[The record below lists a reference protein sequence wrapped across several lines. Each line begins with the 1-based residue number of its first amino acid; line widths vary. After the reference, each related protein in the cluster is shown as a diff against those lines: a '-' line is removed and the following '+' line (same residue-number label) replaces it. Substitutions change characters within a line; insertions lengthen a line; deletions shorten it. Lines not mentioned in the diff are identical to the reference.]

1 MFNFYEYFKNIDV
14 FAVIDIIIFVLVL
27 ALFTVFYVK
36 KKQIAVLLIFLAL
49 VAVGLAL
56 NIVSYVFGGTVL
68 TAARI
73 IMLFLILCYAFANI
87 VIYSNDLK
95 LFFQKITKS
104 GSNTMPHESF
114 GGDDEL
120 RTSTLE
126 ILTACQNMA
135 KRDIGAII
143 LITGESEFPKTVIDT
158 GTELNATLSS
168 GLIESIFNTE
178 APLHDGAI
186 VVKGNKILSAGC
198 FLPVT
203 QKLVNKEMGA
213 RHRAA
218 IGITE
223 ECNCL
228 AIVVS
233 EETGIISTVKGGDI
247 KRYITMEKLKDE
259 IERAYHLLPADES
272 GNITE
277 KKHARFK

>member
-1 MFNFYEYFKNIDV
+1 MFNFYEYFKNIDA

-126 ILTACQNMA
+126 IL
-135 KRDIGAII
+135 
-143 LITGESEFPKTVIDT
+143 
-158 GTELNATLSS
+158 
-168 GLIESIFNTE
+168 
-178 APLHDGAI
+178 AP
-186 VVKGNKILSAGC
+186 S
-198 FLPVT
+198 F
-203 QKLVNKEMGA
+203 
-213 RHRAA
+213 
-218 IGITE
+218 
-223 ECNCL
+223 
-228 AIVVS
+228 
-233 EETGIISTVKGGDI
+233 
-247 KRYITMEKLKDE
+247 
-259 IERAYHLLPADES
+259 
-272 GNITE
+272 
-277 KKHARFK
+277 